1 MTETAS
7 GTASQGG
14 TSARSSNAQPKGLTL
29 RRIYTRE
36 GVHPYD
42 EITWERRDVVMTNWR
57 DGSVNFE
64 QYGVEFP
71 DFWSIN
77 AANIVTSKY
86 FRGAVGTPQ
95 REWSLKQLVDRVVDT
110 YAAAGREHGY
120 FATKQDAEIFEHELK
135 HALVHQIFSFNSPVW
150 FNVGTTSPQ
159 QVSACQPYDALV
171 STPTGPVKIGRLVA
185 ENAVGTKVY
194 DAYGATR
201 ILATK
206 ANGVKEVLRVHTTA
220 GHVLEATPDHLVWR
234 ATDLENGEFTVAGF
248 LRPGDHLLYV
258 HPDVGGSD
266 RVLLDISKVES
277 LGPMEVYDIQTES
290 GEYLSG
296 NMRVHNCFILAVDDT
311 MDSILEWYREEG
323 LIFKGGSGAGVN
335 LSRIRSSKEL
345 LTSGGTASG
354 PVSFMRGA
362 DASAGTIKSGG
373 ATRRAAK
380 MVVLD
385 VDHPDVEE
393 FIETKARE
401 EEKIRVLRDGG
412 FDMDLGGK
420 DIASVQYQNANN
432 SVRVSDEFMR
442 AVESG
447 ARFDLNA
454 RTTGEPLAQVDARD
468 LFGKMAKA
476 AWECADPGIQYDGT
490 INDWHTCPESG
501 RITASNPCSEYVHL
515 DNSSCNLAS
524 INLLKFLRDDDTFDV
539 QRFSALTELIITAM
553 DISICFA
560 DFPTKKITETTRAY
574 RQLGI
579 GYANLGALL
588 MATGHAYDS
597 DGGRAIAGAIT
608 SLMTGMAYKRSAELA
623 GVVGPYEGYAR
634 NAGAHKRVID
644 KHLSASA
651 SIRPLGGIDEP
662 ILAAANDAWQQCKA
676 TGDANG
682 YRNAQASLLAPTGTI
697 GLMMDCDTTGIEP
710 DLALV
715 KFKKLVGGGSMQIVN
730 QTVPRALKNLGYQTE
745 QAEAI
750 VEFIAEHGHVVDA
763 PGLRPEHYE
772 VFDCAMGERA
782 ISPMGHVRMM
792 AAVQPALSGA
802 ISKTVNLPESATIA
816 DIEKIYMEGWKL
828 GLKALAIYR
837 DNCKVGQPLSVSKR
851 STAEAAEPAA
861 ASPHEVRP
869 VRRRLP
875 RQRTATVTR
884 FDVAGAEG
892 YMTASSYPDDG
903 IGEVFLKLG
912 KQGSTLAGVMDA
924 FSMAISV
931 GLQYGIPLES
941 YVAKFTNM
949 RFEPAGMTDD
959 PDIRMASS
967 VMDYI
972 FRRLALDHL
981 PYDARSELGILNT
994 AERTAQLNGEDPA
1007 SVTDEI
1013 DTEELAQSA
1022 QVEKVREPAP
1032 GTPTTASRPPEQQ
1045 AAPHS
1050 STELIESQLG
1060 RVADAPLC
1068 LTCGTKM
1075 RPAGSCYVCE
1085 GCGSTSG
1092 CS

>member
-7 GTASQGG
+7 G
-14 TSARSSNAQPKGLTL
+14 SARHSGRGARKGLTM
-29 RRIYTRE
+29 RRIHTRP
-36 GVHPYD
+36 GIHPYD
-42 EITWERRDVVMTNWR
+42 DVTWERRDVIMTNWR

-64 QYGVEFP
+64 QRGVEFP
-71 DFWSIN
+71 DFWSVN
-77 AANIVTSKY
+77 AANIVTTKY

-95 REWSLKQLVDRVVDT
+95 REHSLKQLVDRVVGVYT
-110 YAAAGREHGY
+110 AAGREYGY
-120 FATKQDAEIFEHELK
+120 FASGKDAEVFEHELTY
-135 HALVHQIFSFNSPVW
+135 ALIHQIFSFNSPVW
-150 FNVGTTSPQ
+150 FNVGTSSPQ

-171 STPTGPVKIGRLVA
+171 STTAGLVPIGRLVGDD
-185 ENAVGTKVY
+185 AVGTKVH
-194 DAYGATR
+194 DAHGTTR
-201 ILATK
+201 IVATK
-206 ANGVKEVLRVHTTA
+206 ANGVKEVLRLHTRA
-220 GHVLEATPDHLVWR
+220 GTTLDVTPDHLVWR
-234 ATDLENGEFTVAGF
+234 AQDLVIGEFTVAGF
-248 LRPGDHLLYV
+248 LRPGDLLLHV
-258 HPDVGGSD
+258 DPDVGGSD
-266 RVLLDISKVES
+266 RRLAEISKIER
-277 LGPMEVYDIQTES
+277 LGEMEVYDIQTES
-290 GEYLSG
+290 GEYLAG
-296 NMRVHNCFILAVDDT
+296 HIRVHNCFILAVDDT

-345 LTSGGTASG
+345 LSSGGTASG

-385 VDHPDVEE
+385 VDHPDIEE
-393 FIETKARE
+393 FIDTKARE
-401 EEKIRVLRDGG
+401 EDKIRVLRDGG

-420 DIASVQYQNANN
+420 DITSVQYQNANN

-442 AVESG
+442 AVEDGKS
-447 ARFDLNA
+447 FDLAA
-454 RTTGEPLAQVDARD
+454 RQTGETVATVDAGT
-468 LFGKMAKA
+468 LFRKMATA

-524 INLLKFLRDDDTFDV
+524 INLLKFLRNDDTFDV
-539 QRFSALTELIITAM
+539 GRFQAITELIITAM

-560 DFPTKKITETTRAY
+560 DFPTEKITATTRAY

-597 DGGRAIAGAIT
+597 DDGRAIAGAIT
-608 SLMTGMAYKRSAELA
+608 SLMTGTAYRRSAELA
-623 GVVGPYEGYAR
+623 KVVGPYDGYPR
-634 NAGAHKRVID
+634 NEAAHKRVMA
-644 KHLSASA
+644 KHAEASA
-651 SIRPLGGIDEP
+651 RIRPLGGIDDA
-662 ILAAANDAWQQCKA
+662 ILAAANHAWQDCLA
-676 TGDANG
+676 LGETNG

-697 GLMMDCDTTGIEP
+697 GLMMDCDTTGVEP

-730 QTVPRALKNLGYQTE
+730 QTVPRALKNLGYQPE

-750 VEFIAEHGHVVDA
+750 IEYIAEHGHVVDA
-763 PGLRPEHYE
+763 PGLRREHYD

-802 ISKTVNLPESATIA
+802 ISKTVNMPEKATIA
-816 DIEKIYMEGWKL
+816 DIEKIYFEGWKL

-851 STAEAAEPAA
+851 NTAEVAQSAEAAQPAV
-861 ASPHEVRP
+861 PHEVRP

-875 RQRTATVTR
+875 KKRSATVTR
-884 FDVAGAEG
+884 FSVAGAEG
-892 YMTASSYPDDG
+892 YMTASEYPDDG
-903 IGEVFLKLG
+903 VGEVFLKLG

-924 FSMAISV
+924 FSVAISV

-949 RFEPAGMTDD
+949 RFEPAGVTDD
-959 PDIRMASS
+959 PDIRIASS
-967 VMDYI
+967 VIDYI

-981 PYDARSELGILNT
+981 PYDQRADLSILS
-994 AERTAQLNGEDPA
+994 ASERTAALDGTEPAMSAEEADP
-1007 SVTDEI
+1007 VEM
-1013 DTEELAQSA
+1013 AQSVPVEHA
-1022 QVEKVREPAP
+1022 QHHAEPAP
-1032 GTPTTASRPPEQQ
+1032 AERPGDADP
-1045 AAPHS
+1045 ARPHS
-1050 STELIESQLG
+1050 STELIESQQG